1 MLKKRNVPFT
11 EVDIGWDGP
20 LWDELEKKSGMTT
33 VPQIYLDDTCVGG
46 HDELKALIDSG
57 RFETVFASVLSSP

>member
-1 MLKKRNVPFT
+1 M
-11 EVDIGWDGP
+11 GWDGP

-33 VPQIYLDDTCVGG
+33 VPQIYLDDTCIGG

-57 RFETVFASVLSSP
+57 RFEKVFASVLRSS